1 MAGVLS
7 RGSPRGLW
15 PFSLHLIFFIGRAT
29 GGKIRKSDLTCMTW
43 AGVAGQG
50 VAWHGSKTSNLS
62 ALLPPDP
69 CSGWTA
75 SQGST
80 SCLCTANGAAQ

>member
-1 MAGVLS
+1 
-7 RGSPRGLW
+7 
-15 PFSLHLIFFIGRAT
+15 
-29 GGKIRKSDLTCMTW
+29 MTW

-62 ALLPPDP
+62 ALLPLDP

-75 SQGST
+75 SQGQYQMIVRNVQCST
-80 SCLCTANGAAQ
+80 LDCRNPPSGIMQYIEEAEDTLVGRAY